1 MESEKIIS
9 YIDHPEQMDQSALP
23 ILQDL
28 ITKYPYC
35 QTFHLLNGKLFLL
48 GNIFWTNFDSK

>member
-1 MESEKIIS
+1 MEIEKIIS

-23 ILQDL
+23 ILLDL

-35 QTFHLLNGKLFLL
+35 QTFHLLSKENDLVGYSLFLY
-48 GNIFWTNFDSK
+48 FCR